1 MLQHVTYS
9 LAYLLPPA
17 PWRNMDVYEQEIRR
31 LVMDGVSH
39 AYYLSWKEPNRQ
51 GFSERS
57 VHRFCS
63 ERNIHYRSRLTDT
76 ELDTRVTVAI
86 QSVGH
91 SYGRSTLH
99 GYLRSQ
105 GLLVRV
111 GASLPRVAPQPAQS
125 RRAQTYRQM
134 NPTQI

>member
-1 MLQHVTYS
+1 M
-9 LAYLLPPA
+9 
-17 PWRNMDVYEQEIRR
+17 YEQEIRR

-39 AYYLSWKEPNRQ
+39 ALLSYYLSWKEPNRL

-57 VHRFCS
+57 VQQFFS

-91 SYGRSTLH
+91 SYGRSNLH

-105 GLLVRV
+105 GLLVSQRRV
-111 GASLPRVAPQPAQS
+111 GASLSRVAP
-125 RRAQTYRQM
+125 R
-134 NPTQI
+134 PTEEHKRIGR